1 MIKEFNKDGRQIDET
16 VDDATSFMD
25 DWQKKGGKIDGIY
38 IVIDCHDMLQAFSSR
53 MRLDTENDGESLDYA
68 EVVAKNL
75 IESFKVARAN
85 GIYED
90 RIMRRVRNF
99 IDKAPVVSDCGGC
112 GLQIVISPDGKIG
125 VCQAFCGERE
135 S

>member
-53 MRLDTENDGESLDYA
+53 MRLDTRVFMLES
-68 EVVAKNL
+68 AKHSL
-75 IESFKVARAN
+75 LSEKV
-85 GIYED
+85 D
-90 RIMRRVRNF
+90 
-99 IDKAPVVSDCGGC
+99 P
-112 GLQIVISPDGKIG
+112 
-125 VCQAFCGERE
+125 
-135 S
+135 